1 MWLRQKIPAAR
12 KLPPPPH
19 NFSNGPSLYDYLDM
33 VSLNL
38 IPGAMKDFVKL
49 STSII
54 QSTPDNS
61 KLKENGKKF
70 DWSGVQVIEGKIIY
84 FTLLNQLICT

>member
-1 MWLRQKIPAAR
+1 MPRPKKNSYKEFDYDKKFLRLENSHP
-12 KLPPPPH
+12 PTPPPH
-19 NFSNGPSLYDYLDM
+19 NFSNGPSLYDYKDM

-49 STSII
+49 STSTI

-61 KLKENGKKF
+61 NLQGKCKK
-70 DWSGVQVIEGKIIY
+70 VRVIGSSSY
-84 FTLLNQLICT
+84 RG